1 MVLVR
6 FTESTGA
13 CWSADSRSW
22 CGPGR
27 WAGASGSVR
36 KYILS
41 AEDLRAVRWEGA
53 RLGNALAPSVTRA
66 GGTAAVAW
74 GLPLA
79 VGSPALPW
87 GLSVQRKRGKMLG
100 TVQAMKLSA
109 RWAEAWRWVDECPR
123 WLTLGGGAG
132 FCFGASLLLSR
143 LPPWAFTVGTLG
155 LASLCGWLF
164 LSGKPVV
171 TLTWRPSPSEALPP
185 KPAVPAEP
193 VVSPRPEPSPG
204 LVQPARPPRRASELL
219 EMVELSGGEFWMGR
233 PQDED
238 GHYPALRRHRVRVG
252 GFAMAKYPVTQGQYT
267 EVMGENPSYFQE
279 PAEDGEVRAGPPVE
293 QVSWFGRPVEQ
304 VSWFDAVR
312 FCNRLSEREGLTPSY
327 RIQEPREGR
336 EAQPIVEWDRAAD
349 GYRLPTEA
357 EWEYACRAGT
367 ETTYSFGDDESQL
380 GDHAW
385 FGSNSEQRTHTVG
398 KKKPNGWGLHDLHG
412 NVWEWCWDWH
422 DSYEVTN
429 DSDNGVTRTDPVGPP
444 SGGWRVLR
452 GGAFDSGPWFLRAAD
467 RDWFR
472 PELQGRSLG
481 FRCVRGS
488 VRQP

>member
-1 MVLVR
+1 MLEHRIRLLVWNQALGVGLGGGQAR
-6 FTESTGA
+6 RDR
-13 CWSADSRSW
+13 C
-22 CGPGR
+22 
-27 WAGASGSVR
+27 

-41 AEDLRAVRWEGA
+41 AEDLRAVWWEGA
-53 RLGNALAPSVTRA
+53 RLGNALAPSATRT
-66 GGTAAVAW
+66 GRTAAVVW
-74 GLPLA
+74 GLPPA
-79 VGSPALPW
+79 VDSPALPW
-87 GLSVQRKRGKMLG
+87 GLSAQRKRGKMPS
-100 TVQAMKLSA
+100 TVQGTKREA

-132 FCFGASLLLSR
+132 LCFGASLLLSR
-143 LPPWAFTVGTLG
+143 LPPWAFTAGTLG

-185 KPAVPAEP
+185 EP

-219 EMVELSGGEFWMGR
+219 ELVELSGGEFWMGSPEHEKGR
-233 PQDED
+233 YGDEV
-238 GHYPALRRHRVRVG
+238 RHRVRVSE
-252 GFAMAKYPVTQGQYT
+252 FAMAKYPVTQGQYT
-267 EVMGENPSYFQE
+267 EVMGENPSHFQE
-279 PAEDGEVRAGPPVE
+279 PAEDGERRA
-293 QVSWFGRPVEQ
+293 GRPVES

-327 RIQEPREGR
+327 RIQEPRE
-336 EAQPIVEWDRAAD
+336 ETNAQPIVEWDRAAD

-385 FGSNSEQRTHTVG
+385 FQGNSKNRTHTVG
-398 KKKPNGWGLHDLHG
+398 EKKPNGWDLHDLHG
-412 NVWEWCWDWH
+412 NVWEWCWDWYE
-422 DSYEVTN
+422 SYKVTN
-429 DSDNGVTRTDPVGPP
+429 DSDKSVTWTDPVGPP
-444 SGGWRVLR
+444 SGGRRVLR
-452 GGAFDSGPWFLRAAD
+452 GGSFCFEPRNLRAAGRHRIGPED
-467 RDWFR
+467 QFR
-472 PELQGRSLG
+472 VIG